1 MTVDVDSLRYVE
13 LQRLAKMHGIKANK
27 KASELKKELKIL
39 LCIQEFESTGTKNGE
54 TASAESVE
62 TEESSF
68 RCTDK
73 PKLPADDQENKENGG
88 ITSTPISDDE
98 APGVLNRTYELTS
111 PVVCCKKDT
120 IENPIKQYSESHKLS
135 IAKKPSVIK
144 TVPDFSK
151 IHAKA
156 ASKLESLVSY
166 ASRRNLTSKPRPPFA
181 SPPFVNNNKKVSN
194 SSGDKSEIS
203 QTNIPQHKFSLQ
215 KKISIPLND
224 KITILKNSNSVKRSK
239 SLLSPFSSN
248 EISTTVNNQQ
258 QANNLAAC
266 NPLSRKTTIKI
277 PADSAFARRKAY
289 DLKYNQSRRLSC
301 TPHRVSKQLSITPP
315 KSTTVVRQDIRI
327 PKPFVNVRRNK
338 MELSKICKEDRAM
351 SRRLLVDK
359 NRGL

>member
-1 MTVDVDSLRYVE
+1 MTVDVDSLRYAE

-27 KASELKKELKIL
+27 KASELKKKLKIL
-39 LCIQEFESTGTKNGE
+39 LCIQEFESTGTQNGE
-54 TASAESVE
+54 TAPSESVE
-62 TEESSF
+62 IKESSF
-68 RCTDK
+68 RSMDK
-73 PKLPADDQENKENGG
+73 PKLPADDQENKENDG
-88 ITSTPISDDE
+88 ITSTPKDDDE
-98 APGVLNRTYELTS
+98 ASFVLNRTYELSS
-111 PVVCCKKDT
+111 PLVCCKEDT
-120 IENPIKQYSESHKLS
+120 IQNTIKKYSESRKLS

-166 ASRRNLTSKPRPPFA
+166 ASRHNLASKPRPPFA
-181 SPPFVNNNKKVSN
+181 SPPFVNNNKKVSD
-194 SSGDKSEIS
+194 SSDHKSEIS
-203 QTNIPQHKFSLQ
+203 QANIPERKFSLQ
-215 KKISIPLND
+215 KKKSISLND
-224 KITILKNSNSVKRSK
+224 KTTILKNSNSVKRSK
-239 SLLSPFSSN
+239 SVLSRFSSN

-258 QANNLAAC
+258 QANNLSASS
-266 NPLSRKTTIKI
+266 PLSRKTTIKI

-289 DLKYNQSRRLSC
+289 DLKCNQSRRLSC

-315 KSTTVVRQDIRI
+315 KLTTVIRQDIRI

-338 MELSKICKEDRAM
+338 MELSNICKQDRLI

>member
-1 MTVDVDSLRYVE
+1 MVSRLTE
-13 LQRLAKMHGIKANK
+13 RLASSMFILSLQ
-27 KASELKKELKIL
+27 ASELKKKLKIL
-39 LCIQEFESTGTKNGE
+39 LCIQEFESTGTKTGE
-54 TASAESVE
+54 TTSAESVE
-62 TEESSF
+62 IEESSF

-88 ITSTPISDDE
+88 VTSTPISDDE
-98 APGVLNRTYELTS
+98 ASAVLNRTYELTS

-181 SPPFVNNNKKVSN
+181 SPPFNNNKKVSN

-203 QTNIPQHKFSLQ
+203 QTNIPERKFSLQ

-224 KITILKNSNSVKRSK
+224 KITILKNSNSFKRSK
-239 SLLSPFSSN
+239 SLLSPFSPN

-289 DLKYNQSRRLSC
+289 DMKYNQSRRLSC